1 MCTLLVLRYHCRHR
15 DRNNNPP
22 SASAALEAFG
32 CRCPVFLVLAPACA
46 ALNAIEVWV
55 AALNLKCKYFC
66 RGSLT
71 CPEQIFRRIRL

>member
-22 SASAALEAFG
+22 SASAAFEAFG

-46 ALNAIEVWV
+46 ALTAIEVWV
-55 AALNLKCKYFC
+55 AALNLVSTFVEAH
-66 RGSLT
+66 SHA
-71 CPEQIFRRIRL
+71 ESSFFRRIRL